1 MACVAPL
8 GPVYQAGTLSGNPLA
23 TAAGLAALELLDD
36 AAYARLEDTAHHL
49 GAGMAKAFAGA
60 GVDALVPVE
69 ATLVGLFFGRELPV
83 DYATART
90 TDEAAYARAFHALLD
105 RGVAIAPGGY
115 EVMFPGLMH
124 TTEVV
129 EEIIAAAEHA
139 ATAMR

>member
-1 MACVAPL
+1 
-8 GPVYQAGTLSGNPLA
+8 
-23 TAAGLAALELLDD
+23 
-36 AAYARLEDTAHHL
+36 
-49 GAGMAKAFAGA
+49 
-60 GVDALVPVE
+60 VPVE

-83 DYATART
+83 DYTTART